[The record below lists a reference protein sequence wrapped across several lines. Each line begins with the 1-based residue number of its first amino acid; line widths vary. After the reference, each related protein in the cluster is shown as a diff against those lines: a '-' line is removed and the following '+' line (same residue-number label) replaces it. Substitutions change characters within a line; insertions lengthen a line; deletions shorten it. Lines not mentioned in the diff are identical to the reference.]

1 MLYAQGLVP
10 NYRAIVKQADGHD
23 YSDEMADAWNRAGAH
38 VAALRGG
45 GANVIEMK
53 RTRAR

>member
-38 VAALRGG
+38 V
-45 GANVIEMK
+45 IEMK